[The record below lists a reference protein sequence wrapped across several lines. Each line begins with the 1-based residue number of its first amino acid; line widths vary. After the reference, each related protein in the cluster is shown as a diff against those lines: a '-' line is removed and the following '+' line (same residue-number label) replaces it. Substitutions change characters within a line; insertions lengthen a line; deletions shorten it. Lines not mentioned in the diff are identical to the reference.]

1 MECYLTAQVVQN
13 SVESNEVVTGR
24 YFSQYNWIINVFI
37 FVVAAASLVLNIK
50 YIFDMVTLF
59 TRSKFKSTRVVN
71 RNSSLSSADNKNDEQ
86 QYLMPEQDW
95 TDTYDLR
102 GKKRIAKIIQQQKP
116 WNQLNWEE
124 KLLFI
129 DSWVFLTILGNAI

>member
-71 RNSSLSSADNKNDEQ
+71 RNSSISSADNKNEEQ

-102 GKKRIAKIIQQQKP
+102 GKKRIAKII
-116 WNQLNWEE
+116 
-124 KLLFI
+124 
-129 DSWVFLTILGNAI
+129 